1 MATAVDQRRNWITR
15 WANLIVQWEDIRHQL
30 KQEKTIYDALDLGNA
45 IQDTDFTGDPVTEP
59 NGTALGYTTKAEVV
73 SAVSSFSTVSGGVES
88 GFHNTNFE
96 QMRP

>member
-15 WANLIVQWEDIRHQL
+15 WANLIVQWENIRHQL

-45 IQDTDFTGDPVTEP
+45 IQDGDFTD
-59 NGTALGYTTKAEVV
+59 TALGYTTKAEVV
-73 SAVSSFSTVSGGVES
+73 SAVSSFSTVSGSVES

>member
-15 WANLIVQWEDIRHQL
+15 WANLIVQWENIRHQL
-30 KQEKTIYDALDLGNA
+30 KQEKTIYDALDLGTA
-45 IQDTDFTGDPVTEP
+45 IQDSDFTD
-59 NGTALGYTTKAEVV
+59 TALGYTTKAEVV
-73 SAVSSFSTVSGGVES
+73 SAVSSFSTVSGSVES

>member
-15 WANLIVQWEDIRHQL
+15 WANLIVQWENIRHQL

-45 IQDTDFTGDPVTEP
+45 IQDGDLTD
-59 NGTALGYTTKAEVV
+59 TALGYTTKTEIV
-73 SAVSSFSTVSGGVES
+73 SAVSSFSTVSGSVES
-88 GFHNTNFE
+88 GFHHTNFE